1 MHNAG
6 IRDHQKSAFFK
17 DAFLPWKNAREEKN
31 AAPAGKR
38 IALIGF
44 PNAGKTTLFNALT
57 GADERTGNW
66 HGVTVDAASRRL
78 GDTEIFDLPGIYGV
92 YATSPEEK
100 VTRNFIN
107 ANPDALYVCVIS
119 AHDIPRGLDGAE
131 KLLKSRRSVVVFTFY
146 DEFLKQGGRL
156 DLAGMEKA
164 LKKKVFALDSTDKR
178 SVGAFARAL
187 LGITAYGKNT
197 DDLRNAK
204 IPEKTIDKNNGSA
217 RQSAQKPVHPINAS
231 AKKDNV
237 ESARQ
242 SAQKPAHPAG
252 AFAEKGEYFPDIAA
266 AKNCFTPP
274 IRKESAIDRILF
286 HPLGAIAAFLL
297 AVFFVFYTA
306 FGTYSPGAL
315 LLALAETIFDGIL
328 AAAERA
334 LAGVPQWLASLL
346 CDGVLKGAFSVL
358 SFLPQLSVLFLS
370 LTLLEE
376 SGLMAR
382 FAFMSDGFFEKLG
395 LNGRAFFS
403 LFSGYGCTAVAA
415 LSTRSMEDKN
425 LQRKTVLLLP
435 FITCS
440 ARLPAYLLVI
450 NAVFSFA
457 KPIILILLYLGGLA
471 LACGVSAVLNKT
483 IYRKKAYFIM
493 EMPPLRTV
501 GIKKLF
507 KALLYYAKQFIIRV
521 GGIILAVTIALW
533 FFSNF
538 SFTLE
543 YVGGRENC
551 MLYVLGRSL
560 GVVFRPMGIVDWR
573 VSVSLLSGIFAKEA
587 VAGTLLMLC
596 GDVQGLFTPGQA
608 LAFLVFFSLYTPC
621 LSALASIRREVGIRY
636 ALLSGVGMFAV
647 ALVAGY
653 AAYFFSLHVAGCS
666 AAVIAGCVVLLIAI
680 FCRKKG
686 CSTCG
691 KCNDKS
697 CKYKKNGAR

>member
-1 MHNAG
+1 MSLSARKLPATWRWNLHNAG

-204 IPEKTIDKNNGSA
+204 IPEKTIDKNDG
-217 RQSAQKPVHPINAS
+217 
-231 AKKDNV
+231 
-237 ESARQ
+237 SARQ

-551 MLYVLGRSL
+551 MLYILGRSL

-653 AAYFFSLHVAGCS
+653 TAYFFSLHVAGCS

>member
-1 MHNAG
+1 MSLSARKLPATWRWNLHNAG

-204 IPEKTIDKNNGSA
+204 IPEKTIDKNDG
-217 RQSAQKPVHPINAS
+217 
-231 AKKDNV
+231 
-237 ESARQ
+237 SARQ
-242 SAQKPAHPAG
+242 SAQKPAHQAG

-274 IRKESAIDRILF
+274 IRKESAIDRMLF

-334 LAGVPQWLASLL
+334 LAGVPQWPASLL

-471 LACGVSAVLNKT
+471 LACGLSAVLNKT